1 MDSGQFE
8 TFDLVALAGRK
19 NLQCYRAAVLASA
32 AIPAAFE
39 PVFINNSMYV
49 DGGARKHAFFLEQ
62 VAAALPGMSANLFG
76 ILHGDLSIP
85 PASKKGTPNNL
96 LGVVS
101 RTASIGSDQLMVDS
115 AYYVNAEAL
124 RWHYSPHW
132 TAATGT
138 GCKQREEGAQF
149 SPDFGICLW
158 NAGYAKATRD
168 PNPWKELSDVGLR

>member
-1 MDSGQFE
+1 
-8 TFDLVALAGRK
+8 
-19 NLQCYRAAVLASA
+19 
-32 AIPAAFE
+32 
-39 PVFINNSMYV
+39 
-49 DGGARKHAFFLEQ
+49 
-62 VAAALPGMSANLFG
+62 
-76 ILHGDLSIP
+76 
-85 PASKKGTPNNL
+85 